1 MAISRRGI
9 ASEAASLAGHL
20 RLDKLTVLYDD
31 NHIQLD
37 GPTDMAWSED
47 VLGRFEAYHWGV
59 LRVTDGNDLDA
70 IEAAIR
76 TADGDGRP
84 SIIAVRTHIGYG
96 APNKQDTQKAHGS
109 PLGED
114 EVRLAKEFYGWDPDA
129 HFLVPPEVLD
139 FYRVAIPEG
148 QKRVDEFHARFE
160 AYAGAY
166 ADEAADLRRRIRGDL
181 RPDALEGLK
190 SYAVGEELATRQV
203 SQQAIAALAEPIPE
217 LFGGAADL
225 SESNLTDIKGRR
237 RFRGGY
243 AGQEPPIRRSGAR
256 DGWRRERDRLPRR
269 LHSVRRDIPQLQRL
283 HARLGPVG
291 RARGIARDLRLGP

>member
-59 LRVTDGNDLDA
+59 LRVTDGNDLEA

-166 ADEAADLRRRIRGDL
+166 ADEAADLRRRIPGGL
-181 RPDALEGLK
+181 PPGAPEG
-190 SYAVGEELATRQV
+190 V
-203 SQQAIAALAEPIPE
+203 
-217 LFGGAADL
+217 
-225 SESNLTDIKGRR
+225 ES
-237 RFRGGY
+237 
-243 AGQEPPIRRSGAR
+243 
-256 DGWRRERDRLPRR
+256 
-269 LHSVRRDIPQLQRL
+269 
-283 HARLGPVG
+283 
-291 RARGIARDLRLGP
+291 